1 MALASNQAQ
10 PRCKTWRGIYP
21 VEGEVRSN
29 GPRKEEEI
37 AKDQLNAWELRMK
50 EKEETWTILQEHLGD
65 HFKKEWSMET
75 KDLEKDVVGAG
86 WVCKPEDNAVITTDN
101 TG

>member
-1 MALASNQAQ
+1 VDRIKKSKKREMALASNQAQ

-37 AKDQLNAWELRMK
+37 AKD
-50 EKEETWTILQEHLGD
+50 
-65 HFKKEWSMET
+65 
-75 KDLEKDVVGAG
+75 
-86 WVCKPEDNAVITTDN
+86 
-101 TG
+101 